1 MGKLDISSLRGSA
14 KDIIENYQSQLSTY
28 LTDAPIENVAE
39 SYFSELLQEAFSDT
53 LERYKEFSQNIG
65 FNRSTYLPI
74 EIIKATK
81 QNEIFSNQE
90 NISSKKFLIESYENT
105 FFRML
110 GMPTDKEVSE
120 YIIQNGVS
128 GEYEVR
134 DDEISIQNVLDQ
146 RQTPQIRTNVLSNS
160 IYHVSEVISK
170 KIDDYI
176 EQMTEKD
183 KAKLEQ
189 IIITFKDFLSKEDRE
204 ETQAEAL
211 TMFLE
216 SMNRADFDDL
226 SISKL
231 KEYKDLDETY
241 NDIFTIKILGN
252 ELSESFK
259 INNVARDYHKTTY
272 LLFPPVQDSRI
283 NQCIAESDKLIQRPF
298 LGNKILKFN
307 NEKPKISTLE
317 AVIRIR
323 IDKISGYNPDFVA
336 PFIDNNTKKIKR
348 FDQFQGEDTYG
359 FIESVMT
366 DRMSMALKILCQNLI
381 EDIEDYSAS
390 SAYTGLEVVKSNS
403 NENNQE
409 DPSSSA
415 ELRESQNDI
424 NKNSEEILKN
434 QELLNTVKSIDDN
447 LKILLS
453 SNEIINIQEN
463 TFRTSSVSKGQFM
476 SVVNDIVTV
485 PGNLASKKLNELK
498 NENISNAK
506 SSGGPDEIRAKISQK
521 IGIGKGVGL
530 IDLISFVLSMFLVDE
545 QYLIGLL
552 NEEQFKELKK
562 QYPTFNFFAGFK
574 KPSVTE
580 SLNAYT
586 ETVISV
592 YELAKE
598 FMSDDDNDVVG

>member
-1 MGKLDISSLRGSA
+1 
-14 KDIIENYQSQLSTY
+14 
-28 LTDAPIENVAE
+28 
-39 SYFSELLQEAFSDT
+39 
-53 LERYKEFSQNIG
+53 
-65 FNRSTYLPI
+65 
-74 EIIKATK
+74 
-81 QNEIFSNQE
+81 
-90 NISSKKFLIESYENT
+90 
-105 FFRML
+105 
-110 GMPTDKEVSE
+110 
-120 YIIQNGVS
+120 
-128 GEYEVR
+128 
-134 DDEISIQNVLDQ
+134 
-146 RQTPQIRTNVLSNS
+146 
-160 IYHVSEVISK
+160 
-170 KIDDYI
+170 
-176 EQMTEKD
+176 
-183 KAKLEQ
+183 
-189 IIITFKDFLSKEDRE
+189 
-204 ETQAEAL
+204 
-211 TMFLE
+211 
-216 SMNRADFDDL
+216 
-226 SISKL
+226 
-231 KEYKDLDETY
+231 
-241 NDIFTIKILGN
+241 
-252 ELSESFK
+252 
-259 INNVARDYHKTTY
+259 
-272 LLFPPVQDSRI
+272 
-283 NQCIAESDKLIQRPF
+283 

-323 IDKISGYNPDFVA
+323 IDKISGYNPDLVA

-390 SAYTGLEVVKSNS
+390 SAYTGLEVVQSNS

-415 ELRESQNDI
+415 ELRESQNEI

-485 PGNLASKKLNELK
+485 PGNLASKKLNELRT
-498 NENISNAK
+498 ENISNAK
-506 SSGGPDEIRAKISQK
+506 TSGGPDEIRAKISQK

>member
-1 MGKLDISSLRGSA
+1 MGKLDVSSLRGSA

-28 LTDAPIENVAE
+28 LTDAPIENIAD
-39 SYFSELLQEAFSDT
+39 SYFSELLEEAFSDT
-53 LERYKEFSQNIG
+53 LERYKEFSQSIG

-90 NISSKKFLIESYENT
+90 NISSKKFLVESYENT

-110 GMPTDKEVSE
+110 GMPTDREVSE
-120 YIIQNGVS
+120 YIVQNGVS
-128 GEYEVR
+128 GEYEIR
-134 DDEISIQNVLDQ
+134 DDEISIKNVLDQ
-146 RQTPQIRTNVLSNS
+146 RQTPQIRTNLLSNS
-160 IYHVSEVISK
+160 VYHISDVSTK
-170 KIDDYI
+170 NIDDYI
-176 EQMTEKD
+176 ERMDVADKEYLELIISQSKNNLASEDMTE
-183 KAKLEQ
+183 EE
-189 IIITFKDFLSKEDRE
+189 IRSDFLEILRASGFSDFSLSE
-204 ETQAEAL
+204 
-211 TMFLE
+211 LE
-216 SMNRADFDDL
+216 
-226 SISKL
+226 K
-231 KEYKDLDETY
+231 YKKINDTY
-241 NDIFTIKILGN
+241 NDIFTIKVLEN

-323 IDKISGYNPDFVA
+323 IDKISGYNPDLVA

-390 SAYTGLEVVKSNS
+390 SAYTGLEVVQSNS

-415 ELRESQNDI
+415 ELRESQNEI

-485 PGNLASKKLNELK
+485 PGNLASKKLNELRT
-498 NENISNAK
+498 ENISNAK
-506 SSGGPDEIRAKISQK
+506 TSGGPDEIRAKISQK

>member
-28 LTDAPIENVAE
+28 LTDAPIENIAD
-39 SYFSELLQEAFSDT
+39 SYFSELLEEAFSDT
-53 LERYKEFSQNIG
+53 LERYKEFSQSIG

-90 NISSKKFLIESYENT
+90 NISSKKFLVESYENT

-110 GMPTDKEVSE
+110 GMPTDQEVSE

-128 GEYEVR
+128 GEYEIR
-134 DDEISIQNVLDQ
+134 DDNISIKNVLDQ
-146 RQTPQIRTNVLSNS
+146 RQTPQIRTNLLSNS
-160 IYHVSEVISK
+160 VYHISDVSTK
-170 KIDDYI
+170 NIDDYI
-176 EQMTEKD
+176 ERMDVADKEYLELIISQSKNNLVSEDMTE
-183 KAKLEQ
+183 EE
-189 IIITFKDFLSKEDRE
+189 IRSDFLEILRV
-204 ETQAEAL
+204 AE
-211 TMFLE
+211 F
-216 SMNRADFDDL
+216 SDF
-226 SISKL
+226 SISELEK
-231 KEYKDLDETY
+231 YKKINDTY
-241 NDIFTIKILGN
+241 NDIFTIKVLEN

-259 INNVARDYHKTTY
+259 INNIARDYHKTTY

-323 IDKISGYNPDFVA
+323 IDKISGYNPDLVA

-415 ELRESQNDI
+415 ELRESQNEI

-485 PGNLASKKLNELK
+485 PGNLASKKLNELRT
-498 NENISNAK
+498 ENVSNAK

-574 KPSVTE
+574 KPPLTE